1 MLLPDI
7 ITLSHKQMQ
16 IAKDNIQMFRKAGF
30 MVEEFGEN
38 TIKLTGVPEMC
49 LELETKEILVET
61 LDEIDSISRMAKQ
74 EIEEKFISTIACKVA
89 EEARN
94 AVDRA
99 DAEDLINELL
109 ALPNPFVCTNGKS
122 TAIQMSKYDIE
133 RKFAR
138 K

>member
-1 MLLPDI
+1 MKIQFWGVRGSVPAPV
-7 ITLSHKQMQ
+7 TPMQ
-16 IAKDNIQMFRKAGF
+16 IQSKISAIIQRISPKDVISPEAK
-30 MVEEFGEN
+30 
-38 TIKLTGVPEMC
+38 
-49 LELETKEILVET
+49 
-61 LDEIDSISRMAKQ
+61 
-74 EIEEKFISTIACKVA
+74 EKFISTIACKVA

-109 ALPNPFVCTNGKS
+109 ALPNPFACPHGKS
-122 TAIQMSKYDIE
+122 TAIKMSKYDIE